1 MSAADV
7 EHTAM
12 TLPTVQDVEKGMK
25 QRWDRFTRKGKKNVG
40 VLKSIKNI
48 YTCSCVSLDFN

>member
-7 EHTAM
+7 EHTTMA
-12 TLPTVQDVEKGMK
+12 LTVQDVEKGMK
-25 QRWDRFTRKGKKNVG
+25 QRWDRFSRKGKKNVG
-40 VLKSIKNI
+40 VLKSIKKI